1 MRGLKFFSAVG
12 LMLVLVLVAACGS
25 NGSNNSSNK
34 SASKNGV
41 EIKHEEGKTKVPK
54 HPKRVVVLEY
64 SFVDALAS
72 LDVKPVGVADDKKK
86 ERIIKPLRDKIG
98 NYTSVG
104 ARKQPNLEEIS
115 KLKPDLIIADS
126 NRHKGIYKD
135 LSKIAPTIE
144 LKSFDGNYNQNIDA
158 FKTISKALGKED
170 EGKKRLKEHGIRH
183 KQIRPFTPRHN
194 GKVERSHRKD
204 NERFYASH
212 TFYSFED
219 FSKQLQL
226 YNRRDYNLFP
236 MRPLGWKSPSTILK
250 EFIQWGVTYVW
261 QTYKI

>member
-34 SASKNGV
+34 SASKDGV

-144 LKSFDGNYNQNIDA
+144 LKSFDGDYNENIGA
-158 FKTISKALGKED
+158 FKVIAKSLNKEKQG
-170 EGKKRLKEHGIRH
+170 EKRLDEHKKKIAQYKQEIQFDKNEKDIR
-183 KQIRPFTPRHN
+183 
-194 GKVERSHRKD
+194 
-204 NERFYASH
+204 
-212 TFYSFED
+212 
-219 FSKQLQL
+219 FSIAMLCLVIAVVVILDIKIIFLEQE
-226 YNRRDYNLFP
+226 NL
-236 MRPLGWKSPSTILK
+236 L
-250 EFIQWGVTYVW
+250 
-261 QTYKI
+261 

>member
-34 SASKNGV
+34 SASKDGV

-72 LDVKPVGVADDKKK
+72 LDVKPVGIADDKKK

-115 KLKPDLIIADS
+115 KLKPDLIIAAVS
-126 NRHKGIYKD
+126 YTH
-135 LSKIAPTIE
+135 LTLPT
-144 LKSFDGNYNQNIDA
+144 
-158 FKTISKALGKED
+158 KA
-170 EGKKRLKEHGIRH
+170 
-183 KQIRPFTPRHN
+183 
-194 GKVERSHRKD
+194 
-204 NERFYASH
+204 
-212 TFYSFED
+212 
-219 FSKQLQL
+219 
-226 YNRRDYNLFP
+226 
-236 MRPLGWKSPSTILK
+236 
-250 EFIQWGVTYVW
+250 
-261 QTYKI
+261 